1 MGDLWRSLVRIT
13 SFSGK
18 ELRETLRRPGMLFA
32 LVLGP
37 FLVMLLFGL
46 GYTGQRQPFA
56 TEVVIPQGSHPAAG
70 RRVLPG
76 AGARPNPG
84 DGRDR

>member
-56 TEVVIPQGSHPAAG
+56 TEVVI
-70 RRVLPG
+70 RRDPPCRG
-76 AGARPNPG
+76 TPRSTRSWRQAESR
-84 DGRDR
+84 